1 MSGMRLLVAED
12 DPMLGAG
19 LKRALG
25 RAGYTVD
32 LATTGEEAIAAAR
45 AQPYALAILD
55 LGLPAVHGLEVLKE
69 IRRRRDDTPVI
80 ILTARDRA
88 AQKVEGLDAGADD
101 YMVKPFDLDELLA
114 RIRAQIRRREQ
125 RTSDSI
131 TAHGVTIDLAAR
143 SVVSKGGPAA
153 VTAKEFK
160 VLAALMRRQGRF
172 VSKAELET
180 ALYDAA
186 AEVESNTIETAV
198 YGLRRKLG
206 ADLILTARG
215 LGYMVPLS
223 K

>member
-1 MSGMRLLVAED
+1 MRLLIAED
-12 DPMLGAG
+12 DPMLGPG
-19 LKRALG
+19 LKRALE

-32 LATTGEEAIAAAR
+32 LAASGDEAVAAAR
-45 AQPYALAILD
+45 AQAYALAILD
-55 LGLPAVHGLEVLKE
+55 LGLPGLHGIEVLRE

-80 ILTARDRA
+80 ILTARVRA
-88 AQKVEGLDAGADD
+88 AHKVEGLDAGADD
-101 YMVKPFDLDELLA
+101 YVVKPFDLEELLA

-125 RTSDSI
+125 RTSDAIS
-131 TAHGVTIDLAAR
+131 AHGVTIDLAAR
-143 SVVSKGGPAA
+143 TVINKGEPAA

-198 YGLRRKLG
+198 YALRRKLG

-215 LGYMVPLS
+215 LGYMVPQS